1 MTEIEKFRAAVE
13 AFLAQHGMTPTR
25 FGKEFAGDPL
35 FVFQLRNGREPR
47 TDTRQRV
54 LSAMQQERAA

>member
-1 MTEIEKFRAAVE
+1 MTEVEKFRTEVE
-13 AFLAQHGMTPTR
+13 SFIARHGMTPTR

-47 TDTRQRV
+47 TDTRVKV
-54 LSAMQQERAA
+54 LTAMQQERAA